1 MYSQPQYSVVVP
13 IYNDAYLAQ
22 AFCDELRTVFPSL
35 SEIEPKY
42 DVELIFVN
50 DGSSNDSLSTL
61 IDLADKFDFVR
72 VIDLS
77 RNFGQHTAI
86 ACGLQ
91 HASGEIVFRMNV
103 DLQDSPQDMPRMIK
117 EMRENDL
124 DLVVGQYPRRKSP
137 LINKISA
144 HLYYSFFNLMT
155 GIKVEQNTSA
165 MRAMSRRFIDSH
177 NLIQEKCHFP
187 QGLDHWLGYRQKYIE
202 IEHHARVDDKSSYN
216 IASRLRLAIDGIL
229 YFSDRP
235 LKLIATFGF
244 LLSIFGFAMAF
255 WTVIEKILG
264 TELLPGFASL
274 MSVLLIAFGVNI
286 TILGLI
292 GLYVGKIFQEVKN
305 RPQFL
310 IRNIYG
316 ATIDQT

>member
-1 MYSQPQYSVVVP
+1 L
-13 IYNDAYLAQ
+13 INLA
-22 AFCDELRTVFPSL
+22 ER
-35 SEIEPKY
+35 I
-42 DVELIFVN
+42 
-50 DGSSNDSLSTL
+50 
-61 IDLADKFDFVR
+61 DFVT

-91 HASGEIVFRMNV
+91 HASGEIVFLMNV
-103 DLQDSPQDMPRMIK
+103 DLQDSPKEMPRMIK
-117 EMRENDL
+117 EIRENDL
-124 DLVVGQYPRRKSP
+124 DLVVGQYPQRQSP
-137 LINKISA
+137 LVNKVSA

-165 MRAMSRRFIDSH
+165 MRAMSRRFVDSH
-177 NLIQEKCHFP
+177 NLIQEKSHFP
-187 QGLDHWLGYRQKYIE
+187 QGLDHWLGYRHKYIE

-235 LKLIATFGF
+235 LKLIASFGF
-244 LLSIFGFAMAF
+244 LLSFLGFAMAF
-255 WTVIEKILG
+255 WTVIEKIVG